1 MPPIIALLLCLLFVG
16 ALLKIDHQR
25 SAGLTKALWIPT
37 LWFLYC
43 ATRPLTEWFQ
53 SGQYAEPGAFTIE
66 SGSTLDR
73 NVLSILIVISLII
86 LQKRRIN
93 WTRIFKDNR
102 WLVALLVYMLVSIL
116 WSDYPFVSFKRWIRT
131 AGTLI
136 MALMV
141 LTEAS
146 PYEAMQAIIRRVI
159 YVVIPFS
166 ALLVKYFPRIGVA
179 FGRWSGEP
187 SYVGATLTK
196 NTLGEICML
205 SVFFIIWF
213 FVRRREGNDPGVTRH
228 QTLAEIMILALTLFL
243 MKGPTGYGATSL
255 TYSATS
261 IVVLLAGL
269 ATFFTLRRLKAHIAY
284 LGRVIC
290 LALLGAGLIA
300 LLLNVLDISPVALVA
315 KSVGRNANLTDR
327 TDLIWAVL
335 LPIAWK
341 HPVLGLGYGAFWIAP
356 VPDLTLD
363 VNEAHNG
370 YLDVFIELGVVGLVL
385 LLFMF
390 VEYFQ
395 KAKREFQH
403 YFDWAAFRLS
413 FLLIILLYNWTE
425 TTLLRSREILW
436 NLLVVF
442 LVVFPGDWVWWQVS
456 VPAPVEELHPE
467 LEVTELEA
475 K

>member
-1 MPPIIALLLCLLFVG
+1 MPPIIALFLCLLFVG
-16 ALLKIDHQR
+16 ALLRIDHQR
-25 SAGLTKALWIPT
+25 CAGLSKGLWIPT

-53 SGQYAEPGAFTIE
+53 GGQFAEPGGSTIE
-66 SGSTLDR
+66 SGSAPDR
-73 NVLSILIVISLII
+73 NFLTILIVVSLII
-86 LQKRRIN
+86 LQNRGILWSRV
-93 WTRIFKDNR
+93 FQANR
-102 WLVALLVYMLVSIL
+102 WLVVLLVYMLVSIV
-116 WSDYPFVSFKRWIRT
+116 WSDYPFVSFKRWTRT
-131 AGTLI
+131 AGTFI
-136 MALMV
+136 MVLMV

-166 ALLVKYFPRIGVA
+166 ALLVKYFPSIGIT

-187 SYVGATLTK
+187 LYAGATINK

-205 SVFFIIWF
+205 SVFFIIWGL
-213 FVRRREGNDPGVTRH
+213 VRRREGNDPGVARH
-228 QTLAEIMILALTLFL
+228 QTLAEILILGMTFYL
-243 MKGPTGYGATSL
+243 MKGPSGYGASSM

-290 LALLGAGLIA
+290 LTLLGAGLVA
-300 LLLNVLDISPVALVA
+300 LLMNVLGISPVALVA
-315 KSVGRNANLTDR
+315 ESVGRNATLTGRADQ
-327 TDLIWAVL
+327 IWNVL
-335 LPIAWK
+335 LPIAWQ

-395 KAKREFQH
+395 KAKSEFQH

-413 FLLIILLYNWTE
+413 FLLIILLHNWTE

-436 NLLVVF
+436 NLLVLF
-442 LVVFPGDWVWWQVS
+442 LVVFPGDWVWRQVP
-456 VPAPVEELHPE
+456 VPAPVEELHSELEVPE
-467 LEVTELEA
+467 LEV